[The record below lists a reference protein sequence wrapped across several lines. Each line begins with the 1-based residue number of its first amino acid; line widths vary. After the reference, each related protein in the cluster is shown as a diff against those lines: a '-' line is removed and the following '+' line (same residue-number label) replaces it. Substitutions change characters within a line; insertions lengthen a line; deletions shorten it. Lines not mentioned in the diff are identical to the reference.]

1 LALGG
6 SLWADFITS
15 KGILQVI
22 KQAKLTTELFA
33 GKTAPQFITDHNLF
47 RTPHEV
53 KKVFRSIGLP
63 NFKDKANIE
72 KCLVDLKKEGTY
84 VHNLLVV
91 MTQLLGGASA
101 LLQGQADKIQFLETK
116 EARDAA
122 RPKLKEIYSY
132 FDVVTAL
139 IGYIDPYKPE
149 NLTGTMQTSADGKI
163 ELRLMNDINDASGK
177 LVFRKGVSL
186 FSIFHKLKEKLASF
200 NITFNSLDTQ
210 QAFKVFSLENIPN
223 KEFSV
228 VFSAEGA
235 DGAWD
240 IATMSMRGIKS
251 CQRWDGEYPRC
262 LIGSILSKFVGLIY
276 LTSGV
281 QAETNAGYSNLGTK
295 MMRRCVVRYAVDADE
310 DRPCILI
317 DKMYP
322 ELDKDVLSLFI
333 NAIRSKTTLPVYY
346 TADLGNKTK
355 HFYLPA
361 EEMREKIIDREW
373 SYQDTPLKSKHD
385 LNISALNIN
394 KEEVEREIR
403 GFNVNLT
410 LFLARRMEEIGSGS
424 ISVDPEYKKIISNI
438 KMNISYTPFCEKLST
453 FILTAYRPP
462 VSSSF
467 TDSKVYYRKY
477 LMEILKTRK
486 RIIAGSL
493 PNLQKLFTDNMS
505 RPVDAAKF
513 AEYLFS
519 IVIEFTKSEIKKT
532 IS

>member
-1 LALGG
+1 LVWGKFA
-6 SLWADFITS
+6 
-15 KGILQVI
+15 KGYTTLI

-33 GKTAPQFITDHNLF
+33 GKTAPSFITDHNLF

-84 VHNLLVV
+84 VHNLLVT
-91 MTQLLGGASA
+91 MTQMLGTASQ
-101 LLQGQADKIQFLETK
+101 LLQVQADKIQFLEAK

-122 RPKLKEIYSY
+122 RPRLQEIYSY
-132 FDVVTAL
+132 HDAIMAL
-139 IGYIDPYKPE
+139 QGCIDPYRAE
-149 NLTGTMQTSADGKI
+149 SLAGTVQTSADGRI
-163 ELRLMNDINDASGK
+163 ELRLTTDINVDGK
-177 LVFRKGVSL
+177 TIFGKRTSL
-186 FSIFHKLKEKLASF
+186 FSIFHKVKEKLTSF
-200 NITFNSLDTQ
+200 NVPFGSLDTQ
-210 QAFKVFSLENIPN
+210 QAFKVFSMENIPN
-223 KEFSV
+223 KEFSII
-228 VFSAEGA
+228 FSAEGSE
-235 DGAWD
+235 GAWD

-281 QAETNAGYSNLGTK
+281 QAEPNAGYSNLGTK

-310 DRPCILI
+310 DKPCLLI

-333 NAIRSKTTLPVYY
+333 NAIKSKTSLPVYY
-346 TADLGNKTK
+346 TAELGNKTR
-355 HFYLPA
+355 HIYTPA

-394 KEEVEREIR
+394 KGEVEREIR
-403 GFNVNLT
+403 GFKINLA

-438 KMNISYTPFCEKLST
+438 KMNISYTPFCEQLSNY
-453 FILTAYRPP
+453 ILTAYRAP

-467 TDSKVYYRKY
+467 TDGRVYYRKY
-477 LMEILKTRK
+477 LMEILKTRS
-486 RIIAGSL
+486 RIIAASL

-505 RPVDAAKF
+505 RPVDATKF
-513 AEYLFS
+513 SEYLFS
-519 IVIEFTKSEIKKT
+519 IVLEFTKSEFKKT